1 MLNRVKLKELRKS
14 KGIRQED
21 IAEYAEVTQNY
32 YSQIE
37 TGGRTP
43 SMKVLDKIAEYL
55 EVNVSDLLNEQE
67 PELNKSKE
75 ESHNA
80 MVLTSL
86 GEIFNMLEKYAEQPL
101 SEKDKRAFK
110 KILRIVEEKYLD
122 DITPGGID

>member
-101 SEKDKRAFK
+101 TEKDKMAFRQ
-110 KILRIVEEKYLD
+110 ILRIVETKYLD
-122 DITPGGID
+122 D

>member
-1 MLNRVKLKELRKS
+1 MLDRVKLKNLRKS